1 MFLNFVIQNGYPL
14 LQICLYIFLPFYC
27 VNIKLPQQSFQLYT
41 SSVIPHPKVTPD
53 GEIVILK
60 SYKIVIMVFVR
71 KLQDIY
77 EAISVKHASHKWVSE
92 ATIHKTLSDS
102 IYFSKG

>member
-1 MFLNFVIQNGYPL
+1 MVI
-14 LQICLYIFLPFYC
+14 LYYKYAFIFLPFYC
-27 VNIKLPQQSFQLYT
+27 VNIKLPPQSFQLY
-41 SSVIPHPKVTPD
+41 SVIPHPKVTPH

-60 SYKIVIMVFVR
+60 SYKIGIMVFVR
-71 KLQDIY
+71 KLRDIY

-102 IYFSKG
+102 IYLSKG